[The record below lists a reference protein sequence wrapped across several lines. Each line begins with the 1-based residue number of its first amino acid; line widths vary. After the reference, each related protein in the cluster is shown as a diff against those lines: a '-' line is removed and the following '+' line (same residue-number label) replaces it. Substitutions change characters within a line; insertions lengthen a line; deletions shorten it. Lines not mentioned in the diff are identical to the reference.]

1 MMRWFCAAICLVVL
15 ATGAQAASI
24 QARLIRASN
33 EKAPADDQL
42 KEIVPKLKPVFG
54 YAHYKQIGFQTQ
66 SVKDKEMTTLDLGEG
81 FVLNVTPKSVV
92 KKVHTLDINCVSG
105 KISVVQA
112 TIEVGEKKPVFIK
125 GPEVGST
132 LLIIA
137 VSVVE

>member
-1 MMRWFCAAICLVVL
+1 MRWFCTAICLVVL

-24 QARLIRASN
+24 QARLVRAAN

-66 SVKDKEMTTLDLGEG
+66 PIKDKEMTTLDLGEG

-132 LLIIA
+132 LLIISI
-137 VSVVE
+137 SVVE